1 MAFLPLLGGMME
13 LGEAAIAAV
22 EMADL
27 AEAAVAMEEGLPL
40 LAAPARATTVSE
52 SLVAAGR
59 AAAMRGRVAAR
70 AARMATGGLGGEA
83 ASLAARGVLQ
93 ATAAG
98 AAVGAVQ
105 KGLSAFGFKSKKR
118 GRDGGPPL
126 LPAQRRKPTPGVP
139 GQPPM
144 PPRKPS
150 KRPGRAAKRTTKRRL
165 AKSGP
170 TGKRKRTTNKKKVK
184 KVKKKSAVKKNVS
197 VKYETHGLIQRDHVS
212 YFGFQSTGGLDEVF
226 EIACEGVMRSL
237 LRKFRIQVRSP
248 DETLL
253 LGQSVPSVDK
263 FVIGSRRRDYADGTD
278 DGSFN
283 DTIDL
288 NSATYKSVVAD
299 FAGKMRTRA
308 EAGYFPFSMIA
319 YNSSGTA
326 ASNEVMRDVKFGQ
339 AKVSLGTVMKVK
351 MRNITPNDGDGTDRF
366 ALDTNPLQGRLYKFA
381 GDVPRVREAVYE
393 GAVNA
398 EMAKFHD
405 RQATTGVCFGPQRA
419 AAGDHDGV
427 PDLAANSMG
436 DGKILSSPMANG
448 KMIWSNCVSSHP
460 IVMNAGAAVIHQLK
474 FSYNGTFVKFL
485 QKYNTNQYTLPN
497 IGTCH
502 WLGLEQMYKQKKKAA
517 SGSHAADGH
526 DHVVIEY
533 DLDTKMS
540 AGCAFAAAERAP
552 REVVTTAAYNSAPT
566 S

>member
-1 MAFLPLLGGMME
+1 MAFLPFLGGMME

-70 AARMATGGLGGEA
+70 AARMAAGGLGGEA

-118 GRDGGPPL
+118 GRDGDPPL
-126 LPAQRRKPTPGVP
+126 LPAPRRKRTPGVP

-144 PPRKPS
+144 PPRKPG

-212 YFGFQSTGGLDEVF
+212 YFGFQSTGGLDELF

-237 LRKFRIQVRSP
+237 LRKFRIQVSTP
-248 DETLL
+248 DQNLSVA
-253 LGQSVPSVDK
+253 QSVPSVDSFK
-263 FVIGSRRRDYADGTD
+263 IFSRRRDYSDGTD
-278 DGSFN
+278 DGVLN

-288 NSATYKSVVAD
+288 SSASYKDVVAD
-299 FAGKMRTRA
+299 FASKMKARA
-308 EAGYFPFSMIA
+308 ISGYFPFSMNA

-326 ASNEVMRDVKFGQ
+326 AANEVMRDRKFGQ
-339 AKVSLGTVMKVK
+339 AKISLGTVMKVK

-381 GDVPRVREAVYE
+381 GDVPRTRESIYDA
-393 GAVNA
+393 GIASL
-398 EMAKFHD
+398 MAKFHD

-427 PDLAANSMG
+427 PDAAGDVMG
-436 DGKILSSPMANG
+436 DGKILSSPIANG

-460 IVMNAGAAVIHQLK
+460 VMMAPGNALVHQLK
-474 FSYNGTFVKFL
+474 FSFNGTFVKFL
-485 QKYNTNQYTLPN
+485 QKYNTNQFTLPN

-502 WLGLEQMYKQKKKAA
+502 WLGLEQVYKQKKKAA

-533 DLDTKMS
+533 DLDTKVS

>member
-1 MAFLPLLGGMME
+1 ME

-70 AARMATGGLGGEA
+70 AARMAAGGLGGEA

-98 AAVGAVQ
+98 AAVGVVQ

-118 GRDGGPPL
+118 GRDGDPPL

-170 TGKRKRTTNKKKVK
+170 TGKRKRTTTKKKVTK
-184 KVKKKSAVKKNVS
+184 SKKKSAVKKNVS
-197 VKYETHGLIQRDHVS
+197 VSYETHGLIQRDHVS
-212 YFGFQSTGGLDEVF
+212 YFGFQSTGGLDELF
-226 EIACEGVMRSL
+226 KIACEGVMRGL
-237 LRKFRIQVRSP
+237 LRKFKIQIRSP
-248 DETLL
+248 DETLQIA
-253 LGQSVPSVDK
+253 QSVPTVDK
-263 FVIGSRRRDYADGTD
+263 FQIYSRRRDYSDGTD
-278 DGSFN
+278 DGTLN
-283 DTIDL
+283 DVIDL
-288 NSATYKSVVAD
+288 NGATYATVVTQFAD
-299 FAGKMRTRA
+299 AMKTRA
-308 EAGYFPFSMIA
+308 IAGYFPYYMVA
-319 YNSSGTA
+319 YNINGTA
-326 ASNEVMRDVKFGQ
+326 AGDQVMRDAKFGQ
-339 AKVSLGTVMKVK
+339 TKLTLGSIVKIK

-381 GDVPRVREAVYE
+381 GDVPRIREGLYE
-393 GAVNA
+393 TFPTTY
-398 EMAKFHD
+398 AKFHD
-405 RQATTGVCFGPQRA
+405 RQATSGLCWGPQRT
-419 AAGDHDGV
+419 AAGDHDGI
-427 PDLAANSMG
+427 PDAAADVMG
-436 DGKILSSPMANG
+436 EGKVLSSPVANG
-448 KMIWSNCVSSHP
+448 KTIWSNCVSSHP
-460 IVMNAGAAVIHQLK
+460 VLMQPGTAMVHKMK
-474 FSYNGTFVKFL
+474 FTFNGTFVKFL
-485 QKYNTNQYTLPN
+485 QKYNTNQFTLPN
-497 IGTCH
+497 IGTSH

-517 SGSHAADGH
+517 SGEHASDGH

-533 DLDTKMS
+533 DIDTKVS

-552 REVVTTAAYNSAPT
+552 RQVITVAAHNSAPT

>member
-118 GRDGGPPL
+118 GRDGSPPL
-126 LPAQRRKPTPGVP
+126 LPAQRRKPAPGVP

-184 KVKKKSAVKKNVS
+184 KVKKKSGVKKNVS
-197 VKYETHGLIQRDHVS
+197 VKYETHGLIQRDNVS
-212 YFGFQSTGGLDEVF
+212 YFGFQSTGGLDELF

-237 LRKFRIQVRSP
+237 LRKFRIQVQTP
-248 DETLL
+248 DQALNIA
-253 LGQSVPSVDK
+253 QSVPTVDK
-263 FVIGSRRRDYADGTD
+263 FMVYSRRRDYSDGTD
-278 DGSFN
+278 DGNVN

-288 NSATYKSVVAD
+288 NSATYKDVVAD
-299 FAGKMRTRA
+299 FATKMKARA
-308 EAGYFPFSMIA
+308 IAGYFPFQMLA
-319 YNSSGTA
+319 YNPTSTA
-326 ASNEVMRDVKFGQ
+326 GANEVMRDLKFGQ
-339 AKVSLGTVMKVK
+339 AKITLGSVMKVK

-381 GDVPRVREAVYE
+381 GDVPRTREAVYE
-393 GAVNA
+393 TESATL
-398 EMAKFHD
+398 AKFHD

-427 PDLAANSMG
+427 PDAAAAIMG
-436 DGKILSSPMANG
+436 DGKFLSSPHANG

-460 IVMNAGAAVIHQLK
+460 VVMQPGAAMTHQLK
-474 FSYNGTFVKFL
+474 FSFNGTFVKFL
-485 QKYNTNQYTLPN
+485 QKYNTNQFTLPN

-533 DLDTKMS
+533 DLDTKLS

>member
-1 MAFLPLLGGMME
+1 ME

-70 AARMATGGLGGEA
+70 AARMAAGGLGGEA

-118 GRDGGPPL
+118 GRDGDPPL
-126 LPAQRRKPTPGVP
+126 LPAPTRKPTPGVP

-144 PPRKPS
+144 PPRKPG
-150 KRPGRAAKRTTKRRL
+150 KRPGRVAKRTTKRRI

-184 KVKKKSAVKKNVS
+184 KVKKKSGVKKNVS
-197 VKYETHGLIQRDHVS
+197 VKYETHGLFQRDHVS
-212 YFGFQSTGGLDEVF
+212 YFGFQSTGGLDQLF

-248 DETLL
+248 DDNLPI
-253 LGQSVPSVDK
+253 GASVPSVK
-263 FVIGSRRRDYADGTD
+263 QFIIKSRKRDYSDGTD
-278 DGSFN
+278 DGEVS

-288 NSATYKSVVAD
+288 GAATYKTVVASL
-299 FAGKMRTRA
+299 ATAMRTRA
-308 EAGYFPFSMIA
+308 EAGYFPVKMLA
-319 YNSSGTA
+319 YNNTGTA
-326 ASNEVMRDVKFGQ
+326 SANEVLRDLKFGQ
-339 AKVSLGTVMKVK
+339 TKLSLATVMHIKL
-351 MRNITPNDGDGTDRF
+351 RNITPNDGDGTDRF
-366 ALDTNPLQGRLYKFA
+366 ALDTNPLQGRMYKFA
-381 GDVPRVREAVYE
+381 GDVPRVRESVYE
-393 GAVNA
+393 PHAA
-398 EMAKFHD
+398 TLAKFHD
-405 RQATTGVCFGPQRA
+405 RQATNGVQLGPQRSGALTHHSGAPDA
-419 AAGDHDGV
+419 AADVMG
-427 PDLAANSMG
+427 ANL
-436 DGKILSSPMANG
+436 ILSSPPANG
-448 KMIWSNCVSSHP
+448 KNIWSNCVSSTAIALAPGVSTVHK
-460 IVMNAGAAVIHQLK
+460 MK
-474 FSYNGTFVKFL
+474 FSFNGTLVKFM
-485 QKYNTNQYTLPN
+485 QKYHVNNFTLPA

-502 WLGLEQMYKQKKKAA
+502 WMGLEQTYKQKKKAA
-517 SGSHAADGH
+517 SGSETSDGH
-526 DHVVIEY
+526 DHVCVEY
-533 DLDTKMS
+533 DLDTRMS
-540 AGCAFAAAERAP
+540 AGASFASAERSP
-552 REVVTTAAYNSAPT
+552 REVVSTVYSSAPV
-566 S
+566 